1 MGDRSWSR
9 AGRLRGVHGAVA
21 IRPPLRDPTPAADE
35 GDHDQRQPGRS
46 CGRIGGRQAEL
57 PRLSGSRS
65 GCALGRLPVVGVAR
79 GVGEGC
85 ALLLGWV
92 EPGGGVVVEEGSQ
105 LGEAPVFQKTRVAR
119 EVLED
124 FL

>member
-1 MGDRSWSR
+1 MLGDRSWSR
-9 AGRLRGVHGAVA
+9 VGRLRELHLVVA
-21 IRPPLRDPTPAADE
+21 LRSAYYIAAPAADE

-46 CGRIGGRQAEL
+46 RGRIGGRQAEL

-65 GCALGRLPVVGVAR
+65 LLVGALPVIGAAR
-79 GVGEGC
+79 GVGEGR
-85 ALLLGWV
+85 ASLLGGV
-92 EPGGGVVVEEGSQ
+92 EPGGVVVEEGSQ
-105 LGEAPVFQKTRVAR
+105 LCEAPVFQKTRVAR

>member
-1 MGDRSWSR
+1 MLGDRSWSR
-9 AGRLRGVHGAVA
+9 VGRLRELHLVVA
-21 IRPPLRDPTPAADE
+21 LRSAYYIAAPAADE

-46 CGRIGGRQAEL
+46 RGRIGGRQAEL

-92 EPGGGVVVEEGSQ
+92 EPGGVVVEEGSQ
-105 LGEAPVFQKTRVAR
+105 LGEARVFQKTGVAR

>member
-1 MGDRSWSR
+1 MLGDRSWSR
-9 AGRLRGVHGAVA
+9 AGRLRELLLVVA
-21 IRPPLRDPTPAADE
+21 LRSAYYIVAPAADE

-65 GCALGRLPVVGVAR
+65 GCVLGTSPVIGVAR

-85 ALLLGWV
+85 VLLLGWV
-92 EPGGGVVVEEGSQ
+92 EPGGVVVEEGSQ
-105 LGEAPVFQKTRVAR
+105 LGEAPVFQKTRVAH